1 MLSATDGYV
10 TQRTVVGYSEAK
22 TKRQAGCRLC
32 CKFFDITSMGEAA
45 LKSHAEGAKYVE
57 VVKPIANV
65 QADASTMRNLTD
77 TP

>member
-32 CKFFDITSMGEAA
+32 CKFFDITSVGEAA
-45 LKSHAEGAKYVE
+45 LKSHAKGAKLVE
-57 VVKPIANV
+57 FVKLTANA
-65 QADASTMRNLTD
+65 QANTSTMRNLTD